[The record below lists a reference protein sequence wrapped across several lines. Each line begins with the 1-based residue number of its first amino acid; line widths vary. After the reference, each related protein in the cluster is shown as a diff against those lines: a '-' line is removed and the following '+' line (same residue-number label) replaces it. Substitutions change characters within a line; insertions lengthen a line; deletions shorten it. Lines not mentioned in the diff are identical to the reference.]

1 MLQKA
6 VRHRDKEKI
15 EFSNRR
21 LFTDYDD
28 YDDNDSRS
36 WYCDVVNGMNV
47 AAEGDDDVIDEREI
61 KLSIYEDEPMLSKS
75 SSASILSKDDGDDHD
90 DNVVVDDDDDESND
104 DHQPRVVPVAY
115 ESSFIYPDLLLI
127 RGVLKMIWNLL
138 EVKDDVSFHVG
149 YRRKI
154 ASWIATVEVGALS
167 IINIVPLVAVVDDDD
182 DSMVK
187 RMGVR
192 KSRIN
197 TRRDDDDDD
206 MSDVKSHTSR
216 SSIISHNHIHR
227 NKGDINSNHNS
238 DQNRNRDQQHHRGIK
253 LSRIA
258 LEDPVIMLYY
268 NLLSSTSTSPDDGI

>member
-15 EFSNRR
+15 EFSIRT
-21 LFTDYDD
+21 LFTDNDVDDDD
-28 YDDNDSRS
+28 YEGSSRS
-36 WYCDVVNGMNV
+36 WYFGIVNGMN
-47 AAEGDDDVIDEREI
+47 AATEGDDDVIDEREI

-75 SSASILSKDDGDDHD
+75 SSASILSKDDGDD
-90 DNVVVDDDDDESND
+90 DDDDQSND
-104 DHQPRVVPVAY
+104 DHQCRVVPVAY
-115 ESSFIYPDLLLI
+115 ESSYIYPDLLLI

-138 EVKDDVSFHVG
+138 EVKDDVSFHEG

-154 ASWIATVEVGALS
+154 ASWIVTVEVGALS
-167 IINIVPLVAVVDDDD
+167 INIVPLVAVVDDDAMVNRIGIRKGRI
-182 DSMVK
+182 DS
-187 RMGVR
+187 
-192 KSRIN
+192 
-197 TRRDDDDDD
+197 RRDNDD
-206 MSDVKSHTSR
+206 MSDVNSHTG
-216 SSIISHNHIHR
+216 SSIISHNHIHV

-238 DQNRNRDQQHHRGIK
+238 DQNSNRDQQHHKGIK

>member
-15 EFSNRR
+15 EFSIRR
-21 LFTDYDD
+21 LFTDDDDDD
-28 YDDNDSRS
+28 YEGSRS
-36 WYCDVVNGMNV
+36 WYCGVVNGMNA
-47 AAEGDDDVIDEREI
+47 AAEGGDDVIDEREI

-75 SSASILSKDDGDDHD
+75 SSASILSKDDGDD
-90 DNVVVDDDDDESND
+90 DDDDESND
-104 DHQPRVVPVAY
+104 DHQRRVVPVAY
-115 ESSFIYPDLLLI
+115 ESSYIYPDLLLI

-138 EVKDDVSFHVG
+138 EVKDDVSFHEG

-154 ASWIATVEVGALS
+154 ASWIVTVEVGALS
-167 IINIVPLVAVVDDDD
+167 INVVPLVAVVDDDAI
-182 DSMVK
+182 VN

-192 KSRIN
+192 KGRIDSR
-197 TRRDDDDDD
+197 RDDD
-206 MSDVKSHTSR
+206 MSDVNSHTG
-216 SSIISHNHIHR
+216 SSIISHNHNHM
-227 NKGDINSNHNS
+227 NKGDINSNHYS
-238 DQNRNRDQQHHRGIK
+238 DQYSNRDQQHHRGIK

>member
-15 EFSNRR
+15 EFTNRR
-21 LFTDYDD
+21 LFTDNDVDDD
-28 YDDNDSRS
+28 YEGSRS
-36 WYCDVVNGMNV
+36 WYCGIVNSMNA

-90 DNVVVDDDDDESND
+90 DDQSNDDQSND
-104 DHQPRVVPVAY
+104 DHQRRVVPVAY
-115 ESSFIYPDLLLI
+115 ESSYIYPDLLLI

-138 EVKDDVSFHVG
+138 VVKDDVSFHEG

-154 ASWIATVEVGALS
+154 ASWIVTVEVGALS
-167 IINIVPLVAVVDDDD
+167 INIVPLVAVVVDDDA
-182 DSMVK
+182 MVN

-192 KSRIN
+192 KGRIDN
-197 TRRDDDDDD
+197 RRDDDD
-206 MSDVKSHTSR
+206 MSDVHSHTGS
-216 SSIISHNHIHR
+216 SSINSHNHIHM
-227 NKGDINSNHNS
+227 NKGDINSNHYS
-238 DQNRNRDQQHHRGIK
+238 DQNNNRDQQHYKGIK